1 MSGFKTLL
9 SGLSAAISFVV
20 KALGRLLGFLFGNLR
35 WTPPKWLSWAI
46 SWLSLRFKCVVAWL
60 RTHPLRGAGFATVL
74 AALLTAG
81 LYGWHWYQHRPK
93 PVELTFTVQAPPLT
107 CYDCDAPYNG
117 PKPLYVHFSGSV
129 APLQAAGKNVDP
141 RTGGIDISPAVTGV
155 WNWEDDKTL
164 KFLPG
169 ADWPVGQ
176 SYDVNFAKKGFA
188 ASHVH
193 LKDYHFQFATVPFNA
208 KIASTEFYQ
217 DPVNVNDKKVVVTVA
232 FSHPVDTADFESR
245 IKLSL
250 FDKLTDSEEQ
260 QVGKP
265 AYTVQYDK
273 YKLQAFVH
281 SEQLT
286 VPAKQGRLAVEIG
299 SGLHA
304 ARGGNKTA
312 DALVSSAVVPGQF
325 ALEVA
330 EMSLD
335 IARDQHDDPR
345 QILLLHTSY
354 SVTEKEITSKVKAW
368 LLPLNSPDPDQQKQ
382 WDQAHKGRKVPFG
395 WADQKNITPELLK
408 ASESLPLSYTPN
420 EQEHVEL
427 HSFGYQADPGRY
439 VYVQVDKGL
448 RSFGGYLLGKQF
460 TQTLQVP
467 EFPRELRIAHEGSLL
482 ALSGAK
488 KITVFTRDVP
498 GLQLEIARLLPDQLQ
513 HLVTQTSGDFR
524 NPEFKAGWSFDESN
538 ITERFTKVLRLPKLK
553 PGTAHYEPV
562 DLGEYLNKDGTDKRG
577 VFLLRVRAY
586 DPETKKVLGGDNAGD
601 DSAPAPD
608 QSEGQD
614 QAEGQGQDD
623 GDADGAPQ
631 TWSQASDKRLIV
643 VSDLGILVKKGVDG
657 TQDLFVQ
664 SIHGGDPV
672 GGVTLSVLG
681 KNGEALQTQIT
692 DADGHA
698 RFADLKGFKREH
710 EPVLYLARKNGDS
723 SFLPIGRSDRELDLS
738 RFDVGGVSNS
748 ADSGRLS
755 AFLFS
760 DRGIYR
766 PGDEIRVG
774 AIVKAQDWGK
784 SLVGVPLRVQV
795 TDPRGSVVK
804 RDSIR
809 LSAAGF
815 EDIRYTPRDSAPTG
829 EYAISL
835 AIIKSEGREDPI
847 GSITVKV
854 QEFQPDRLRMS
865 AHLSAESAEGWVSP
879 DQLKASIDLQNLFGT
894 PAQNRRV
901 TAQMILSPSFPAFPA
916 YSAYQFYD
924 PQAAK
929 EGFNDQLAET
939 KTDDKGA
946 ASFELNL
953 QRFARATYRLH
964 LVAEGF
970 EADGGR
976 GVAAETAQL
985 VSNLPYLVGWKADGD
1000 LGYVSRDSARK
1011 AELIAINPQAKK
1023 TEVKDLK
1030 LLRIER
1036 RYVSILTKLDNGT
1049 YKYVSKLKEVT
1060 LSEDAYAV
1068 PAAGAELPLD
1078 THTPGSF
1085 SYVVQDAS
1093 GQQYARIDY
1102 SVAGAANLAGR
1113 LDKNAELQLTLDRKD
1128 YAPGDDIAMQ
1138 VQAPYTGAG
1147 LITIER
1153 DKVYSYKWFK
1163 ADTTSSVQHI
1173 KLPEGIDGNAY
1184 VSVSFI
1190 RDPGSDEIY
1199 TSPLSYGVQPFSV
1212 ALDHRTAHVKLEQAE
1227 LVKPGQRLAIHY
1239 STDRP
1244 SRIVVFAIDEGILQV
1259 ARYKTPNP
1267 LAWFFQK
1274 RSLDVH
1280 TLQILDQILP
1290 EFIHDAELAAP
1301 GGDAEGA
1308 LGRHL
1313 NPFKRKTDKPV
1324 AYWSG
1329 IIDADQ
1335 TPRELDYEV
1344 PDYFNGSLRVMA
1356 VAVADDAIGTA
1367 EGKTT
1372 VRGDFV
1378 LSPNAPTTVS
1388 PGDDFDVSVGVANN
1402 VKGSGAE
1409 APIVVSIDPSSQ
1421 LEVIGDKQQTLPI
1434 TEMHEG
1440 AAHFHVKARDQLGA
1454 ASLQFHAAFKDKS
1467 AQFAATLS
1475 VRPATPYQ
1483 TRLRAGSFSAASQDL
1498 PVLRDLYPEYRK
1510 AEAGVSVLP
1519 LGLSHGL
1526 VSYLGNYPYD
1536 CTEQLASMAMPA
1548 IVLGNRPEFGYV
1560 KAEKGA
1566 DLPGL
1571 IAELRARQTDD
1582 GSYRYWP
1589 GGGSA
1594 VVEFVSLYAQQVL
1607 LEAAER
1613 GQAVPQDLINHGNDY
1628 LRQLAARDGDNLD
1641 EERDS
1646 AYAIYLLTRQGNVM
1660 ANEAAALQGRL
1671 DERYKNWQQDIT
1683 AAYLASAYQLMKQK
1697 RLADKAIG
1705 KIKLGVMQPYDAYHS
1720 PMAVDAELLYLL
1732 ARHFPDRAKALPA
1745 DFLDTLV
1752 QRITQGDYQ
1761 SLSSAETIL
1770 ALDQYAST
1778 VGSAAAGK
1786 LSIAEVLKDG
1796 TAKPLPLPDSL
1807 LPKTAFSAL
1816 AAKLRFG
1823 NEAGVRA
1830 YYEVDESGFDRQ
1842 PPLKAISQG
1851 FEILREYTDTDG
1863 KPLGTVKLGQE
1874 LVVHVKFRATNN
1886 KPFTNGVL
1894 VDLLP
1899 GGFEI
1904 VLPRSEPQ
1912 PEAVQ
1917 GASTDDAQQNPPA
1930 DADSRDQGQGDG
1942 EGDAPADCSC
1952 GFFWNHPSGFP
1963 DYADLREDRVVAY
1976 GNIGTDIQEL
1986 TYRIKATNVG
1996 TFTVPPAYGEAMYDR
2011 TIQAQSAAGSITV
2024 AAP

>member
-1 MSGFKTLL
+1 MANLLAALAFVGKALSGLFRLLLGRVQWTPPSWLAWCWGRLL
-9 SGLSAAISFVV
+9 SGLEGLV
-20 KALGRLLGFLFGNLR
+20 G
-35 WTPPKWLSWAI
+35 
-46 SWLSLRFKCVVAWL
+46 WL
-60 RTHPLRGAGFATVL
+60 RRHPLRGAAIGAVV
-74 AALLTAG
+74 AAG
-81 LYGWHWYQHRPK
+81 LSAGVYGWHWYQHRPK
-93 PVELTFTVQAPPLT
+93 PVELTFTVEAPPIT
-107 CYDCDAPYNG
+107 CYDCDAPNNG
-117 PKPLYVHFSGSV
+117 PKPLYVRFSGSV
-129 APLQAAGKNVDP
+129 APLQSAGKNVDP
-141 RTGGIDISPAVTGV
+141 RTGGIDLSPAIAGV
-155 WNWEDDKTL
+155 WTWEDDKTL

-169 ADWPVGQ
+169 ADWPIGQ
-176 SYDVNFAKKGFA
+176 SYDVSLARKGFTA
-188 ASHVH
+188 GHVH
-193 LKDYHFQFATVPFNA
+193 LKDYRFKFVTVPFSA
-208 KIASTEFYQ
+208 KISSTEFYQ
-217 DPVNVNDKKVVVTVA
+217 DPVNVSDKKVVVTVT

-245 IKLSL
+245 IKLAL
-250 FDKLTDSEEQ
+250 FNKITDSEEE

-265 AYTVQYDK
+265 DYTVQYDK

-281 SEQLT
+281 SAQLT

-304 ARGGNKTA
+304 ARGGNKTGE
-312 DALVSSAVVPGQF
+312 ALNSSAVVPGQF

-330 EMSLD
+330 DTSLD

-368 LLPLNSPDPDQQKQ
+368 LLPAASPDPEQQKK
-382 WDQAHKGRKVPFG
+382 WDEAHKGRKIPFSWDG
-395 WADQKNITPELLK
+395 KNITPELLK
-408 ASESLPLSYTPN
+408 ASEPLALNYTPN
-420 EQEHVEL
+420 EQEHVEQ

-439 VYVQVDKGL
+439 VYLQVEKGL
-448 RSFGGYLLGKQF
+448 RSFGGYLLGKQV

-482 ALSGAK
+482 ALSGARK
-488 KITVFTRDVP
+488 VTVFTRDVP

-538 ITERFTKVLRLPKLK
+538 ITERFTKVLRLPRLK
-553 PGTAHYEPV
+553 PGTAHYEAV

-586 DPETKKVLGGDNAGD
+586 DPDTRKVLGGDSAGD
-601 DSAPAPD
+601 DAAPAQAPD
-608 QSEGQD
+608 QE
-614 QAEGQGQDD
+614 QAEGQGEDE
-623 GDADGAPQ
+623 GDAPAPQ

-643 VSDLGILVKKGVDG
+643 ISDLGILVKKAVDG

-664 SIHGGDPV
+664 SIHGGEPV
-672 GGVTLSVLG
+672 SGVNLSVLG
-681 KNGEALQTQIT
+681 KNGEALQTQTT

-698 RFADLKGFKREH
+698 RFADLKSFKREH

-738 RFDVGGVSNS
+738 RFDIGGVSNS

-774 AIVKAQDWGK
+774 AIVKAQDWAK
-784 SLVGVPLRVQV
+784 SLAGVPLRVQV

-804 RDSIR
+804 RDAIR

-815 EDIRYTPRDSAPTG
+815 EDIRYTTRDSAPTG
-829 EYAISL
+829 DYAVSL
-835 AIIKSEGREDPI
+835 AIIKSEGREDAI

-854 QEFQPDRLRMS
+854 QEFQPDRLRMT

-879 DQLKASIDLQNLFGT
+879 EQLKASIDLQNLFGT
-894 PAQNRRV
+894 AAQNRRV

-939 KTDDKGA
+939 KTDDQGA
-946 ASFELNL
+946 ASFDLNL

-976 GVAAETAQL
+976 GVAAEAAQL

-1011 AELIAINPQAKK
+1011 AELIAINPLAKK

-1060 LSEDAYAV
+1060 LSEEPYAV
-1068 PAAGAELPLD
+1068 PAAGAQLALD

-1085 SYVVQDAS
+1085 SYVVQDTG

-1212 ALDHRTAHVKLEQAE
+1212 ALDRRTAHVRLEQAE

-1244 SRIVVFAIDEGILQV
+1244 ARIVVFAIDEGILQV

-1274 RSLDVH
+1274 RSLDVR

-1290 EFIHDAELAAP
+1290 EFMHDAEMAAP

-1329 IIDADQ
+1329 IVDADQ

-1356 VAVADDAIGTA
+1356 VAVADDALGTA

-1388 PGDDFDVSVGVANN
+1388 PGDEFEVSVGVANN
-1402 VKGSGAE
+1402 VKGSGAG
-1409 APIVVSIDPSSQ
+1409 APIVVSVDPSSQ
-1421 LEVIGDKQQTLPI
+1421 LEVVGDRQQTLPI

-1440 AAHFHVKARDQLGA
+1440 AAHFHVKARDQLGS

-1467 AQFAATLS
+1467 AQLAATLS

-1483 TRLRAGSFSAASQDL
+1483 TRLSAGSFTAASQDL
-1498 PVLRDLYPEYRK
+1498 PVLRELYPEYRK

-1560 KAEKGA
+1560 KAQHGS
-1566 DLPGL
+1566 DLSGL

-1589 GGGSA
+1589 GGGSS

-1613 GQAVPQDLINHGNDY
+1613 GQPVPQDLVNHGNDY
-1628 LRQLAARDGDNLD
+1628 LHQLAARDGNNLD

-1697 RLADKAIG
+1697 RLADKTIG
-1705 KIKLGVMQPYDAYHS
+1705 KVKLGVLQPYDNFHT

-1732 ARHFPDRAKALPA
+1732 ARHFPERVRTLPA

-1752 QRITQGDYQ
+1752 QRITQGQYQ

-1778 VGSAAAGK
+1778 VGDAAAGK

-1796 TAKPLPLPDSL
+1796 SAKALQLPDGV
-1807 LPKTAFSAL
+1807 LPKAPFSAQ

-1830 YYEVDESGFDRQ
+1830 YYEVDESGFDRK

-1851 FEILREYTDTDG
+1851 FEILREYTDADG

-1886 KPFTNGVL
+1886 KAFTNGVL

-1904 VLPRSEPQ
+1904 VLPRGEPQ
-1912 PEAVQ
+1912 PQAVQ
-1917 GASTDDAQQNPPA
+1917 SASADGAQQNPPA
-1930 DADSRDQGQGDG
+1930 DADSQEQGQAEG
-1942 EGDAPADCSC
+1942 EGEAEAPADCGCS
-1952 GFFWNHPSGFP
+1952 FFWYHPPAFP

-1976 GNIGTDIQEL
+1976 GNVGTDIQEL

-2011 TIQAQSAAGSITV
+2011 SIQAQSVAGSITV
-2024 AAP
+2024 TAP

>member
-1 MSGFKTLL
+1 MAGLKAVVR
-9 SGLSAAISFVV
+9 GLSAVLAFIGRV
-20 KALGRLLGFLFGNLR
+20 LGGLLRLLFGNVR
-35 WTPPKWLSWAI
+35 WTPPQWLAWSWGRGLA
-46 SWLSLRFKCVVAWL
+46 RFQGLTGWL
-60 RTHPLRGAGFATVL
+60 RTNPLRGAGIAVL
-74 AALLTAG
+74 AVALVAAG
-81 LYGWHWYQHRPK
+81 LSGWHWYQHRPK
-93 PVELTFTVQAPPLT
+93 PVELSFTVEPPPVT
-107 CYDCDAPYNG
+107 CYDCDAPYNS
-117 PKPLYVHFSGSV
+117 PKPLTVHFSGSV
-129 APLQAAGKNVDP
+129 APLQATGKAIDP
-141 RTGGIDISPAVTGV
+141 KTGGIAISPAINGV
-155 WNWEDDKTL
+155 WTWEDDKTL

-169 ADWPVGQ
+169 ADWPIGQ
-176 SYDVNFAKKGFA
+176 SYDVSFAKRGFA

-193 LKDYHFQFATVPFNA
+193 LKDYHLKFPTVPFSA
-208 KIASTEFYQ
+208 KISSTEFYQ

-232 FSHPVDTADFESR
+232 FSHPADTADFESR
-245 IKLSL
+245 IKLAL
-250 FDKLTDSEEQ
+250 YNKLTDTEEE

-265 AYTVQYDK
+265 AFTVQYDK
-273 YKLQAFVH
+273 YKLQAFIH
-281 SEQLT
+281 SEQLA
-286 VPAKQGRLAVEIG
+286 VPAKQGRLAVEVG
-299 SGLHA
+299 SGLRA
-304 ARGGNKTA
+304 ARGSNKTA
-312 DALVSSAVVPGQF
+312 AALTSSTVVPGQF
-325 ALEVA
+325 ALEVS
-330 EMSLD
+330 ELGLD

-368 LLPLNSPDPDQQKQ
+368 LLPLNSPDPDQQKK
-382 WDQAHKGRKVPFG
+382 WDAAHKGHKVPFG
-395 WADQKNITPELLK
+395 WGEQKNITPELLK
-408 ASESLPLSYTPN
+408 SSEPLALSYTPN

-448 RSFGGYLLGKQF
+448 KSFGGYSLGKQ
-460 TQTLQVP
+460 QTSTLLVP

-482 ALSGAK
+482 AMSGAR

-498 GLQLEIARLLPDQLQ
+498 GLQVEIARLLPDQLQ

-524 NPEFKAGWSFDESN
+524 NPQFKAGWSFDESN
-538 ITERFTKVLRLPKLK
+538 ITERFTKVLRLPRLK

-562 DLGEYLNKDGTDKRG
+562 DLGEYLSKDGADKRG

-586 DPETKKVLGGDNAGD
+586 DPDTKKVLGGDNSGD
-601 DSAPAPD
+601 ADSAPP
-608 QSEGQD
+608 QD
-614 QAEGQGQDD
+614 Q
-623 GDADGAPQ
+623 GDADQSQDGDTASTPQ
-631 TWSQASDKRLIV
+631 TWSQASDNRLIV
-643 VSDLGILVKKGVDG
+643 VSDLGILVKKAVDG
-657 TQDLFVQ
+657 SQDLFVQ
-664 SIHGGDPV
+664 SIHGGEPV
-672 GGVTLSVLG
+672 AGVSLSVLG
-681 KNGEALQTQIT
+681 KNGEAVQTQTT

-698 RFADLKGFKREH
+698 RFADLKNFKREH

-723 SFLPIGRSDRELDLS
+723 SFLPIGRNDRELDLS
-738 RFDVGGVSNS
+738 RFDIGGVSNS

-774 AIVKAQDWGK
+774 AIVKAQDWAK
-784 SLVGVPLRVQV
+784 SLAGVPLRVQI
-795 TDPRGSVVK
+795 TDPRGTVVK
-804 RDSIR
+804 RDAIR

-815 EDIRYTPRDSAPTG
+815 EDIRYATRDTAPTG

-835 AIIKSEGREDPI
+835 AIIKSEGREDAI

-854 QEFQPDRLRMS
+854 QEFLPDRLRMT
-865 AHLSAESAEGWVSP
+865 AHLSAESGEGWVSP

-916 YSAYQFYD
+916 YSGYQFYD

-939 KTDDKGA
+939 KTDDKGG
-946 ASFELNL
+946 ASFDLNL
-953 QRFARATYRLH
+953 QRFTRATYRLH

-1011 AELIAINPQAKK
+1011 VDLVAINPQAKK

-1036 RYVSILTKLDNGT
+1036 RYVSILTKLDSGT

-1060 LSEDAYAV
+1060 LGEDPYAV
-1068 PAAGAELPLD
+1068 PAAGAQLALD

-1085 SYVVQDAS
+1085 SYVVQDAA

-1173 KLPEGIDGNAY
+1173 KLPDGIDGNAY

-1212 ALDHRTAHVKLEQAE
+1212 ALDHRTAHVTLEQAE

-1239 STDRP
+1239 KTDRP
-1244 SRIVVFAIDEGILQV
+1244 ARIVIFAIDEGILQV

-1290 EFIHDAELAAP
+1290 EFIHDANLAAP

-1335 TPRELDYEV
+1335 TSREVDYEV

-1367 EGKTT
+1367 ESKTT

-1388 PGDDFDVSVGVANN
+1388 PGDEFDVSVGVANN

-1409 APIVVSIDPSSQ
+1409 APIVISVDPSSQ
-1421 LEVIGDKQQTLPI
+1421 LEVIGDKQQTVPI
-1434 TEMHEG
+1434 TEMHES
-1440 AAHFHVKARDQLGA
+1440 AAHFRVKARDQLGLA
-1454 ASLQFHAAFKDKS
+1454 TLQFHAAFKDKT
-1467 AQFAATLS
+1467 AQIAATMS
-1475 VRPATPYQ
+1475 VRPVTPYQ
-1483 TRLRAGSFSAASQDL
+1483 TRLRAGSFTRSSQDL
-1498 PVLRDLYPEYRK
+1498 PVLRNLYPEYRK
-1510 AEAGVSVLP
+1510 AEAGVAVLP

-1548 IVLGNRPEFGYV
+1548 IVLGSRPEFGYV
-1560 KAEKGA
+1560 KASKGA

-1571 IAELRARQTDD
+1571 IAELRARQTED

-1589 GGGSA
+1589 GGNSN

-1613 GQAVPQDLINHGNDY
+1613 GQPVPQDLVNHGNDY
-1628 LRQLAARDGDNLD
+1628 LRQLAARDGNNLN
-1641 EERDS
+1641 EERDT

-1671 DERYKNWQQDIT
+1671 DERYKDWPQDIT
-1683 AAYLASAYQLMKQK
+1683 AAYLGSAYQLMKQK
-1697 RLADKAIG
+1697 RLADKTIA
-1705 KIKLGVMQPYDAYHS
+1705 KVKLGVMQPYDAWHS

-1752 QRITQGDYQ
+1752 QRITHGDYQ

-1770 ALDQYAST
+1770 ALDQYAT
-1778 VGSAAAGK
+1778 TIGDAAAGK
-1786 LSIAEVLKDG
+1786 LSITEVLKDG
-1796 TAKPLPLPDSL
+1796 TAKPLPLPDGV
-1807 LPKTAFSAL
+1807 LPKAPFDAL
-1816 AAKLRFG
+1816 ATKLRFS
-1823 NEAGVRA
+1823 NDADVRA
-1830 YYEVDESGFDRQ
+1830 FYEVDESGFDRQ
-1842 PPLKAISQG
+1842 PPLKAISDG
-1851 FEILREYTDTDG
+1851 FEILREYTDADG
-1863 KPLGTVKLGQE
+1863 KPLTTVKLGQE

-1904 VLPRSEPQ
+1904 VLPRTEQAQQ
-1912 PEAVQ
+1912 PMQ
-1917 GASTDDAQQNPPA
+1917 GASPDQAAPAA
-1930 DADSRDQGQGDG
+1930 DADQNQAEG
-1942 EGDAPADCSC
+1942 EGEGDADAPADCGC
-1952 GFFWNHPSGFP
+1952 WFFWYHPPGFP

-1976 GNIGTDIQEL
+1976 GNIGTSVSEL
-1986 TYRIKATNVG
+1986 TYRIKATNTG
-1996 TFTVPPAYGEAMYDR
+1996 TFAVPPAYGEAMYDR
-2011 TIQAQSAAGSITV
+2011 SIQAQSTAGSITV
-2024 AAP
+2024 IAP

>member
-1 MSGFKTLL
+1 MGGLKALVAGLSAVFAFIRKILAGLL
-9 SGLSAAISFVV
+9 GLLFGSVHWTPPNWLAWLWRGASTGLSAA
-20 KALGRLLGFLFGNLR
+20 A
-35 WTPPKWLSWAI
+35 
-46 SWLSLRFKCVVAWL
+46 AWL
-60 RTHPLRGAGFATVL
+60 RGNPLRGTGIAVL
-74 AALLTAG
+74 FVSLTAAS

-93 PVELTFTVQAPPLT
+93 PVELTFTVDAPPPT
-107 CYDCDAPYNG
+107 CYNCEAPYNG
-117 PKPLYVHFSGSV
+117 PKPLYVRFSGSV
-129 APLQAAGKNVDP
+129 PPLRATGKNVDP
-141 RTGGIDISPAVTGV
+141 KSAGIDISPAIAGV
-155 WNWEDDKTL
+155 WTWEDDKIL

-169 ADWPVGQ
+169 ADWPIGQ
-176 SYDVNFAKKGFA
+176 SYAVSFAKRGFA

-193 LKDYHFQFATVPFNA
+193 LKDYGLKFATVPFSA
-208 KIASTEFYQ
+208 KIGSTEFYQ
-217 DPVNVNDKKVVVTVA
+217 DPVNISDKKVVVTVN
-232 FSHPVDTADFESR
+232 FSHPADTTDFESR
-245 IKLSL
+245 IKLDL
-250 FDKLTDSEEQ
+250 FNKITDADEEE
-260 QVGKP
+260 VGKP
-265 AYTVQYDK
+265 AFTVQYDK
-273 YKLQAFVH
+273 YKLQAFIH
-281 SEQLT
+281 SEQLA

-299 SGLHA
+299 AGLRA

-312 DALVSSAVVPGQF
+312 EALTSSTVVPGQF
-325 ALEVA
+325 ALEVSDLA
-330 EMSLD
+330 LD

-354 SVTEKEITSKVKAW
+354 SVTEKEITSKVRAW
-368 LLPLNSPDPDQQKQ
+368 LLPLNSPDPEQQKK
-382 WDQAHKGRKVPFG
+382 WDREHKDQKPPFG
-395 WADQKNITPELLK
+395 WDNQNITSQLLK
-408 ASESLPLSYTPN
+408 TAEPLALSYTPN

-448 RSFGGYLLGKQF
+448 RSFGGYLLGKQQ
-460 TQTLQVP
+460 TTTLQVP

-482 ALSGAK
+482 AMSGAK
-488 KITVFTRDVP
+488 KVTVFTRDVP
-498 GLQLEIARLLPDQLQ
+498 GLKIDIARLLPDQLQ

-524 NPEFKAGWSFDESN
+524 DPQFKAGWSFDESN
-538 ITERFTKVLRLPKLK
+538 ITEHFTKILRLPKLK

-562 DLGEYLNKDGTDKRG
+562 DLGEYLNKDGADRRG

-586 DPETKKVLGGDNAGD
+586 DPDTKKVLGGDASADGDNSDAASTPDQGGD
-601 DSAPAPD
+601 DAGGDDAAP
-608 QSEGQD
+608 
-614 QAEGQGQDD
+614 
-623 GDADGAPQ
+623 APQ
-631 TWSQASDKRLIV
+631 TWSQASDNRLIV
-643 VSDLGILVKKGVDG
+643 VSDLGILVKKAVDG
-657 TQDLFVQ
+657 SQDVFVQ

-672 GGVTLSVLG
+672 GGVSLSVLG
-681 KNGEALQTQIT
+681 KNGEAVQTQTT

-738 RFDVGGVSNS
+738 RFDIGGVSNS

-795 TDPRGSVVK
+795 TDPRGTVVK
-804 RDSIR
+804 RDAIR

-815 EDIRYTPRDSAPTG
+815 EDIRYSTRDTAPTG
-829 EYAISL
+829 DYAISL
-835 AIIKSEGREDPI
+835 AIIKSEGREDAI

-854 QEFQPDRLRMS
+854 QEFLPDRLRMT

-879 DQLKASIDLQNLFGT
+879 DQLKASVDLQNLFGT

-929 EGFNDQLAET
+929 EGFNDQLAEA

-946 ASFELNL
+946 ASFDLNL
-953 QRFARATYRLH
+953 QRFTRATYRLH

-1000 LGYVSRDSARK
+1000 LGYVSRDSAR
-1011 AELIAINPQAKK
+1011 EVDLVAINPQAKK

-1036 RYVSILTKLDNGT
+1036 RYVSILTKLDSGT

-1060 LSEDAYAV
+1060 LAEDAYTV
-1068 PAAGAELPLD
+1068 PAAGAQLPLD

-1085 SYVVQDAS
+1085 SYVVQDAA

-1173 KLPEGIDGNAY
+1173 KLPDGIDGIDGNAY

-1212 ALDHRTAHVKLEQAE
+1212 ALDHRTAHVTLDQAE

-1244 SRIVVFAIDEGILQV
+1244 ARIVVFAIDEGILQV

-1335 TPRELDYEV
+1335 TPREVDYEV

-1356 VAVADDAIGTA
+1356 VAVAGDALGTA

-1388 PGDDFDVSVGVANN
+1388 PGDEFDVSVGVANN

-1409 APIVVSIDPSSQ
+1409 APIVVSVDPSSQ
-1421 LEVIGDKQQTLPI
+1421 LEVVGDRQQTLNI
-1434 TEMHEG
+1434 TEMHESS
-1440 AAHFHVKARDQLGA
+1440 AHFRVKARDQLGSA
-1454 ASLQFHAAFKDKS
+1454 ALQFHAAFKDKT
-1467 AQFAATLS
+1467 AQIAATMS
-1475 VRPATPYQ
+1475 VRPVTPYQ
-1483 TRLRAGSFSAASQDL
+1483 TRLRAGSFTRSSQDL
-1498 PVLRDLYPEYRK
+1498 PVTRDLYPEYRK
-1510 AEAGVSVLP
+1510 AEAGVAVLP

-1548 IVLGNRPEFGYV
+1548 IVLGGRPEFGYV
-1560 KAEKGA
+1560 KALQGA

-1571 IAELRARQTDD
+1571 IAELRARQTED

-1589 GGGSA
+1589 GGNSN

-1607 LEAAER
+1607 LEAGER
-1613 GQAVPQDLINHGNDY
+1613 GQAVPQDLVNHGNDY
-1628 LRQLAARDGDNLD
+1628 LRQLAARDGDNLND
-1641 EERDS
+1641 ERDS

-1660 ANEAAALQGRL
+1660 ANEAAALQARL

-1683 AAYLASAYQLMKQK
+1683 AAYLASAYQLMKQQ
-1697 RLADKAIG
+1697 RLADKTIA
-1705 KIKLGVMQPYDAYHS
+1705 KIKLGVMQPYDAWHS

-1752 QRITQGDYQ
+1752 QRITHGDYQ

-1770 ALDQYAST
+1770 ALDQYATT

-1796 TAKPLPLPDSL
+1796 SARPLPLPEGV
-1807 LPKTAFSAL
+1807 LPKAPFDAQAT
-1816 AAKLRFG
+1816 KLRFG
-1823 NEAGVRA
+1823 NDADVRA
-1830 YYEVDESGFDRQ
+1830 FYEVDESGFDRV
-1842 PPLKAISQG
+1842 PPLKAISEG
-1851 FEILREYTDTDG
+1851 FEILREYTDADG
-1863 KPLGTVKLGQE
+1863 KPFTTVKLGQE

-1904 VLPRSEPQ
+1904 VLPRTEPA

-1917 GASTDDAQQNPPA
+1917 GASADGQAAPA
-1930 DADSRDQGQGDG
+1930 GDADQNQPQDQG
-1942 EGDAPADCSC
+1942 EGDNAAPPDCGCWFLWS
-1952 GFFWNHPSGFP
+1952 HPPSFP

-1976 GNIGTDIQEL
+1976 GNIGTDVSEL
-1986 TYRIKATNVG
+1986 TYRIKATNTG
-1996 TFTVPPAYGEAMYDR
+1996 TFAVPPAYGEAMYDR
-2011 TIQAQSAAGSITV
+2011 SIQAQSTAGSITV
-2024 AAP
+2024 TAP

>member
-1 MSGFKTLL
+1 MSGSNKLPANIVAAFAMIGTLC
-9 SGLSAAISFVV
+9 A
-20 KALGRLLGFLFGNLR
+20 RLLRALFGNLR
-35 WTPPKWLSWAI
+35 WTPP
-46 SWLSLRFKCVVAWL
+46 AWL
-60 RTHPLRGAGFATVL
+60 GWLWCRIAAGFACLLTNPRRSLGLVAVVTAVL
-74 AALLTAG
+74 AG
-81 LYGWHWYQHRPK
+81 GFYGWHWYQHRPK
-93 PVELTFTVQAPPLT
+93 PVELTFTVEAPPLT
-107 CYDCDAPYNG
+107 CYSCDAPYNG
-117 PKPLYVHFSGSV
+117 PKPLTVHFSGSV
-129 APLQAAGKNVDP
+129 APLQATGKNLDP
-141 RTGGIDISPAVTGV
+141 KTGGIDIAPAVAGV
-155 WNWEDDKTL
+155 WSWEDDKTL
-164 KFLPG
+164 KFQPG
-169 ADWPVGQ
+169 ADWPIGQ
-176 SYDVNFAKKGFA
+176 SYAVSLAKRGFA

-193 LKDYHFQFATVPFNA
+193 LKDYQFKFSTVPFSA
-208 KIASTEFYQ
+208 KINSTEFYQ
-217 DPVNVNDKKVVVTVA
+217 DPVNVSDKKVVVTVA

-245 IKLSL
+245 IKLTL
-250 FDKLTDSEEQ
+250 FDKITDTEENE
-260 QVGKP
+260 VGKP

-281 SEQLT
+281 SEQLA

-299 SGLHA
+299 SGLRA
-304 ARGGNKTA
+304 ARGGNKTGEV
-312 DALVSSAVVPGQF
+312 LISSTVVPGQF
-325 ALEVA
+325 ALEVS
-330 EMSLD
+330 ELGLD

-368 LLPLNSPDPDQQKQ
+368 LLPLNSPDPEQQKK
-382 WDQAHKGRKVPFG
+382 WDHEHKDRKLPFG
-395 WADQKNITPELLK
+395 WDDKNITPELLK
-408 ASESLPLSYTPN
+408 AAEPLALSYTPN

-427 HSFGYQADPGRY
+427 HSFGYQADPGRF
-439 VYVQVDKGL
+439 VYVQVEKGL
-448 RSFGGYLLGKQF
+448 RSFGGYSLGKQE
-460 TQTLQVP
+460 TRTLQVP

-482 ALSGAK
+482 AMSGAK

-524 NPEFKAGWSFDESN
+524 NPQFKAGWSFDESN

-562 DLGEYLNKDGTDKRG
+562 DLGEYLNKDGADRRG

-586 DPETKKVLGGDNAGD
+586 DPDTKKVLGGDSSSDGD
-601 DSAPAPD
+601 NGDAAAAP
-608 QSEGQD
+608 D
-614 QAEGQGQDD
+614 QAEGD
-623 GDADGAPQ
+623 GDNGDAGSAPQ
-631 TWSQASDKRLIV
+631 TWSQASDNRLIV
-643 VSDLGILVKKGVDG
+643 VSDLGILVKKAVDG
-657 TQDLFVQ
+657 SQDVFVQ

-672 GGVTLSVLG
+672 GGVSLSVLG
-681 KNGEALQTQIT
+681 KNGEAVQSQTT

-698 RFADLKGFKREH
+698 RFADLKGFKHEH

-723 SFLPIGRSDRELDLS
+723 SFLPIGRNDRELDLS
-738 RFDVGGVSNS
+738 RFDIGGVSNS

-784 SLVGVPLRVQV
+784 SLVGVPLRVQI
-795 TDPRGSVVK
+795 TDPRGTVVK
-804 RDSIR
+804 RDAIR

-815 EDIRYTPRDSAPTG
+815 EEIRYATRDSAPTG

-835 AIIKSEGREDPI
+835 AIIKSEGREDAI
-847 GSITVKV
+847 GSVTVKV
-854 QEFQPDRLRMS
+854 QEFLPDRLRMT

-916 YSAYQFYD
+916 YSGYQFYD

-939 KTDDKGA
+939 KTDDKGG
-946 ASFELNL
+946 ASFDLNL
-953 QRFARATYRLH
+953 QRFTRATYRLH

-1000 LGYVSRDSARK
+1000 LDYVSRDSARK
-1011 AELIAINPQAKK
+1011 IDLVAINPQAKK

-1036 RYVSILTKLDNGT
+1036 RFVSILTKLDSGT

-1060 LSEDAYAV
+1060 LSEDPYAV
-1068 PAAGAELPLD
+1068 AAAGAQLPLD

-1085 SYVVQDAS
+1085 SYVVQDAA

-1173 KLPEGIDGNAY
+1173 KLPDGIDGNAY

-1212 ALDHRTAHVKLEQAE
+1212 ALDHRTAHVTLQQPE

-1244 SRIVVFAIDEGILQV
+1244 ARIVIFAIDEGILQV

-1290 EFIHDAELAAP
+1290 EFIHDAEMAAP

-1329 IIDADQ
+1329 IVDADQ
-1335 TPRELDYEV
+1335 TPREVDYEV

-1356 VAVADDAIGTA
+1356 VAVADDALGTA

-1388 PGDDFDVSVGVANN
+1388 PGDDFDVSVVVANN

-1409 APIVVSIDPSSQ
+1409 APIVVGVDPSSQ
-1421 LEVIGDKQQTLPI
+1421 LEVIGDRQQTLNI
-1434 TEMHEG
+1434 TEMHESV
-1440 AAHFHVKARDQLGA
+1440 AHFHVKARDQLGSA
-1454 ASLQFHAAFKDKS
+1454 TLQFHAVFKDKT
-1467 AQFAATLS
+1467 AQLAATLS
-1475 VRPATPYQ
+1475 VRPVTPYQ
-1483 TRLRAGSFSAASQDL
+1483 TRLRAGSFAHGNQDL
-1498 PVLRDLYPEYRK
+1498 PVTRNLYPEYRK

-1519 LGLSHGL
+1519 LALSHGL
-1526 VSYLGNYPYD
+1526 VSYLGNYSYD

-1548 IVLGNRPEFGYV
+1548 IVLGGRPEFGYV
-1560 KAEKGA
+1560 KALQGA

-1571 IAELRARQTDD
+1571 IAELRARQTAD

-1589 GGGSA
+1589 GGDSN

-1607 LEAAER
+1607 LEAVER
-1613 GQAVPQDLINHGNDY
+1613 GQPVPQDLINHGNDY
-1628 LRQLAARDGDNLD
+1628 LRQLAARDGNNLD
-1641 EERDS
+1641 EERDT

-1671 DERYKNWQQDIT
+1671 DGRYKDWQQDIT

-1697 RLADKAIG
+1697 RLADKTIA
-1705 KIKLGVMQPYDAYHS
+1705 KIKLGAMQRYDDFHS

-1732 ARHFPDRAKALPA
+1732 SRHFPDRAKALPA
-1745 DFLDTLV
+1745 DFLDTLA
-1752 QRITQGDYQ
+1752 QRISHGEYE

-1770 ALDQYAST
+1770 ALDQYAT
-1778 VGSAAAGK
+1778 TIGDTAAGK
-1786 LSIAEVLKDG
+1786 LSIAEILKDG
-1796 TAKPLPLPDSL
+1796 TAKPLPLPDGV
-1807 LPKTAFSAL
+1807 LPKAPFDAL
-1816 AAKLRFG
+1816 ATKLRFG
-1823 NEAGVRA
+1823 NDADVRA

-1842 PPLKAISQG
+1842 PPLKAISEG
-1851 FEILREYTDTDG
+1851 FEILREYTDADG
-1863 KPLGTVKLGQE
+1863 KPIATVKLGQE

-1904 VLPRSEPQ
+1904 VLPRIEPAQ
-1912 PEAVQ
+1912 EPVQ
-1917 GASTDDAQQNPPA
+1917 GASPDGQAAPAA
-1930 DADSRDQGQGDG
+1930 DADADQNQTGGEG
-1942 EGDAPADCSC
+1942 EGDNEAPADCGC
-1952 GFFWNHPSGFP
+1952 AFFWYHPPGFP

-1976 GNIGTDIQEL
+1976 GNIGVDVREL

-1996 TFTVPPAYGEAMYDR
+1996 TFAVPPAYGEAMYDR
-2011 TIQAQSAAGSITV
+2011 GIQAQSVAGSITV
-2024 AAP
+2024 TAP

>member
-1 MSGFKTLL
+1 MGGLKALAR
-9 SGLSAAISFVV
+9 GLSAVLAFIG
-20 KALGRLLGFLFGNLR
+20 KILGGLLGR
-35 WTPPKWLSWAI
+35 WTPPRWLA
-46 SWLSLRFKCVVAWL
+46 WLGSRAQAGLHGLGAWL
-60 RTHPLRGAGFATVL
+60 RSHPLRGASIAVL
-74 AALLTAG
+74 CVALVAAG
-81 LYGWHWYQHRPK
+81 VYGWHWYQHRPK
-93 PVELTFTVQAPPLT
+93 PVELTFTVEAPPAT

-117 PKPLYVHFSGSV
+117 PKPLYVRFSGSV
-129 APLQAAGKNVDP
+129 APLQSSGKAIDP
-141 RTGGIDISPAVTGV
+141 KAGGIVISPDIDGV
-155 WNWEDDKTL
+155 WTWEDDKTL

-169 ADWPVGQ
+169 ADWPIGQ
-176 SYDVNFAKKGFA
+176 SYEVSFSKHGFA
-188 ASHVH
+188 AAHVH
-193 LKDYHFQFATVPFNA
+193 LKDYRLKFPTVPFSA
-208 KIASTEFYQ
+208 KIGSTEFYQ
-217 DPVNVNDKKVVVTVA
+217 DPVNVNDKKVVVTVD
-232 FSHPVDTADFESR
+232 FSHPADTADFESR
-245 IKLSL
+245 IKLAL
-250 FDKLTDSEEQ
+250 YNKVTDTEEEP
-260 QVGKP
+260 VGKP
-265 AYTVQYDK
+265 AFTVQYDK
-273 YKLQAFVH
+273 YKLHAFVH
-281 SEQLT
+281 SEQLA

-299 SGLHA
+299 AGLRA
-304 ARGGNKTA
+304 ARGSNKTA
-312 DALVSSAVVPGQF
+312 DALSSSTVVPGQF
-325 ALEVA
+325 ALEV
-330 EMSLD
+330 SDLGLD

-345 QILLLHTSY
+345 QIVLLHTSY
-354 SVTEKEITSKVKAW
+354 SVTEKEITAKVKAW
-368 LLPLNSPDPDQQKQ
+368 LLPLRSPDPDQQKK
-382 WDQAHKGRKVPFG
+382 WDEAHKGRKSPFAWDG
-395 WADQKNITPELLK
+395 KNITPDLLK
-408 ASESLPLSYTPN
+408 VAEPLALSYTPN
-420 EQEHVEL
+420 EQEHVEQ

-448 RSFGGYLLGKQF
+448 KSFGGYSLGKQY

-482 ALSGAK
+482 AMSGAK

-498 GLQLEIARLLPDQLQ
+498 GLQVEIARLLPDQLQ

-524 NPEFKAGWSFDESN
+524 NPQFKAGWSFDESN
-538 ITERFTKVLRLPKLK
+538 ITERFTKILRLPKLK

-562 DLGEYLNKDGTDKRG
+562 DLGEYLNKDGADRRG

-586 DPETKKVLGGDNAGD
+586 DPDTKKVLGGDGEDA
-601 DSAPAPD
+601 APAPD
-608 QSEGQD
+608 QPEG
-614 QAEGQGQDD
+614 EGDD
-623 GDADGAPQ
+623 AQESDAAPAPQ
-631 TWSQASDKRLIV
+631 TWSQSTDQRMIV
-643 VSDLGILVKKGVDG
+643 VSDLGILVKRAVDG
-657 TQDLFVQ
+657 SQDLFVQ
-664 SIHGGDPV
+664 SIHSGEPV
-672 GGVTLSVLG
+672 GGVSLSVLG
-681 KNGEALQTQIT
+681 KNGEAVQTQTT

-698 RFADLKGFKREH
+698 RFADLKNFKREH

-723 SFLPIGRSDRELDLS
+723 SFLPIGRGDRELDLS
-738 RFDVGGVSNS
+738 RFDIGGVSNS

-774 AIVKAQDWGK
+774 AIVKAQDWAK
-784 SLVGVPLRVQV
+784 SLAGVPLRVQI
-795 TDPRGSVVK
+795 TDPRGTVVK

-815 EDIRYTPRDSAPTG
+815 EDIRYATRGTAPIG

-835 AIIKSEGREDPI
+835 AIIKNEGREDAI

-854 QEFQPDRLRMS
+854 QEFLPDRLRMT
-865 AHLSAESAEGWVSP
+865 AHLSAESTEGWVSP
-879 DQLKASIDLQNLFGT
+879 DQLKASVDLQNLFGT

-916 YSAYQFYD
+916 YGGYQFYD

-929 EGFNDQLAET
+929 EGFNEQLAET
-939 KTDDKGA
+939 KTDDKGG
-946 ASFELNL
+946 ASFDLNL
-953 QRFARATYRLH
+953 QRFTRATYRLH

-1000 LGYVSRDSARK
+1000 LGYVAHDSARK
-1011 AELIAINPQAKK
+1011 VDLLAINPQAKK

-1036 RYVSILTKLDNGT
+1036 RYVSILTKLDSGT

-1060 LSEDAYAV
+1060 LGEDPYSI
-1068 PAAGAELPLD
+1068 PAAGTQLALD

-1085 SYVVQDAS
+1085 SYVVQDAT

-1128 YAPGDDIAMQ
+1128 YAPGDDISMQ

-1173 KLPEGIDGNAY
+1173 KLPDGIDGNAY

-1212 ALDHRTAHVKLEQAE
+1212 ALDHRTAHVTLQQAE

-1244 SRIVVFAIDEGILQV
+1244 ARIVIFAIDEGILQV

-1274 RSLDVH
+1274 RSLDVR

-1290 EFIHDAELAAP
+1290 EFLHDAAMAAP

-1335 TPRELDYEV
+1335 TTREVDYEV

-1388 PGDDFDVSVGVANN
+1388 PGDIFDVSVGVANN

-1409 APIVVSIDPSSQ
+1409 APIVVGVDPSSQ
-1421 LEVIGDKQQTLPI
+1421 LEVVGDRQQTLNI
-1434 TEMHEG
+1434 TEMHESS
-1440 AAHFHVKARDQLGA
+1440 AHFKIKARDQLGSA
-1454 ASLQFHAAFKDKS
+1454 TLQFHAAFKDKT
-1467 AQFAATLS
+1467 AQIAATMS
-1475 VRPATPYQ
+1475 VRPVTPYQ
-1483 TRLRAGSFSAASQDL
+1483 TRLSAGSFTRSSQDV
-1498 PVLRDLYPEYRK
+1498 PVTRNLYPEYRK
-1510 AEAGVSVLP
+1510 AEAGVAVLP

-1560 KAEKGA
+1560 KALQGA

-1571 IAELRARQTDD
+1571 IAELRARQTED

-1589 GGGSA
+1589 GGNSN

-1607 LEAAER
+1607 LEAGER
-1613 GQAVPQDLINHGNDY
+1613 GQSVPQDLVNHGNDY

-1671 DERYKNWQQDIT
+1671 DERYKDWPQDIT

-1697 RLADKAIG
+1697 RLADKTIA
-1705 KIKLGVMQPYDAYHS
+1705 KVRLGVMQSYDAWHS

-1752 QRITQGDYQ
+1752 QRIGHGDYQ
-1761 SLSSAETIL
+1761 TLSSAETIL
-1770 ALDQYAST
+1770 ALDQYAAT
-1778 VGSAAAGK
+1778 VGTAAAGK

-1796 TAKPLPLPDSL
+1796 SAKPLPLPDGI
-1807 LPKTAFSAL
+1807 LPKAPFDAL
-1816 AAKLRFG
+1816 AVKLRFG
-1823 NEAGVRA
+1823 NDADVRA
-1830 YYEVDESGFDRQ
+1830 YYEVDESGFDRA
-1842 PPLKAISQG
+1842 PPQKAISNG
-1851 FEILREYTDTDG
+1851 FEILREYTDADG
-1863 KPLGTVKLGQE
+1863 KPLTTVKLGQE

-1886 KPFTNGVL
+1886 KAFTNGVL

-1904 VLPRSEPQ
+1904 VLPRTDQAQQ
-1912 PEAVQ
+1912 PMR
-1917 GASTDDAQQNPPA
+1917 GASPDGAAADGSNASDA
-1930 DADSRDQGQGDG
+1930 DANQAEGEG
-1942 EGDAPADCSC
+1942 EGDAAARPDCGC
-1952 GFFWNHPSGFP
+1952 WFFWTHPPAFP

-1976 GNIGTDIQEL
+1976 GNIGTGVSEL
-1986 TYRIKATNVG
+1986 TYRIKATNTG

-2011 TIQAQSAAGSITV
+2011 TIQAQSTAGSITV
-2024 AAP
+2024 IAP